1 MFCLHVYLYEDV
13 KELRDSCEL
22 LWGMLG
28 IEAKSSGRAA
38 SAFNL
43 QLPFVVLS
51 QGLTMY
57 P

>member
-13 KELRDSCEL
+13 KELETVVSCYVGCWEL
-22 LWGMLG
+22 
-28 IEAKSSGRAA
+28 AKSSGRAA